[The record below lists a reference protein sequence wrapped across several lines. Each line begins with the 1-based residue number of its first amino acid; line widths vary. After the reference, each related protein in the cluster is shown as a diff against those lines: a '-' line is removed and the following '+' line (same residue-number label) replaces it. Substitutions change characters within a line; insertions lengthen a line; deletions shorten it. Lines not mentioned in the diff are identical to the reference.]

1 MDSECGGTKMVRI
14 AVVDDRPDDRRRMAR
29 ITETYFRKKRI
40 PFEVEGFGGSA
51 GLFRALDEKNCFDF
65 FLQFSNCIQKSFWAR
80 RAHWQINIHRNNFIN
95 SF

>member
-40 PFEVEGFGGSA
+40 PF
-51 GLFRALDEKNCFDF
+51 
-65 FLQFSNCIQKSFWAR
+65 
-80 RAHWQINIHRNNFIN
+80 
-95 SF
+95 